1 MPFKNSR
8 FMRNLLIL
16 GSIRQTAGRIVL
28 STLLIIIVCVSVLSY
43 TFYVPTAR
51 EVQIQAEEQMELYSS
66 LLAKEIDANLVE
78 KQAIMQVI
86 AEQGSKVAAERE
98 QQLDFLVQAH
108 KQHPEFESIF
118 FSLDLIGAN
127 AVNVKNTDVNV
138 ADRPYIQL
146 AKEGK
151 PFISNPVISKTM
163 GTMVVIVGAPLMKD
177 GKAYGFYGASYSI
190 SDAVIG
196 VSKAQFGETGKAYMT
211 LSDGTFLSYPDQS
224 YVLSKKLSDLGI
236 VPLDQALT
244 NATQGHTSA
253 IHYTE
258 NGAKKIGFMSVTG
271 LNWVITM
278 FAEESEILKPVNT
291 LLNLI
296 VLVGSGIIILA
307 LITTILIALR
317 IVHPIRQLTHGIDVL
332 AQGDLT
338 YRIPVKGKSD
348 ISKALQ
354 SFNAAGDQMQ
364 LLMKEVNGL
373 SEQLTD
379 SAKQL
384 AEGADQGA
392 RVAQSISEAILVVAE
407 SSERQ
412 TSSLQDGS
420 QAADNIAVQID
431 GIASYSTN
439 AAGIASEA
447 SNLSD
452 DGAASM
458 DQLNGKMIQMEQG
471 ISELSQTI
479 HALSGLSGK
488 IGDVVS
494 IISQIARQTNILS
507 LNAAIEASRS
517 GEAGRGFTV
526 VADEI
531 RKLAGQSM
539 DSAEQIAG
547 FIGSIRTEINRTLQ
561 ASEQTVSQAAE
572 GRHTGEEARELFARI
587 RSSIQEVAVSIQG
600 VSQASGEMVSGT
612 NTLVESIRLISDSA
626 TETSAESQNVSAAAE
641 EQMASMEEVASSSAE
656 LAHMAEKL
664 RIQINKFKL

>member
-8 FMRNLLIL
+8 FIHNLLIL

-28 STLLIIIVCVSVLSY
+28 STLLIVIVCVSVLSY

-86 AEQGSKVAAERE
+86 AEQGSKVEADRV

-127 AVNVKNTDVNV
+127 AVNVKNTNVNV

-146 AKEGK
+146 AKAGK

-163 GTMVVIVGAPLMKD
+163 GTMVVIVGAPLVKD

-190 SDAVIG
+190 SDAVHG
-196 VSKAQFGETGKAYMT
+196 VSAAQFGETGQAYMT
-211 LSDGTFLSYPDQS
+211 LPDGTFLSYPDES
-224 YVLSKKLSDLGI
+224 YLLSKKLSDLGI
-236 VPLDQALT
+236 APLDQALT
-244 NATQGHTSA
+244 NATQGNTSA
-253 IHYTE
+253 IHYSE
-258 NGAKKIGFMSVTG
+258 NDTKKIGFMSVTS

-278 FAEESEILKPVNT
+278 FAEENEILKPVHT

-296 VLVGSGIIILA
+296 VLVGSGIIFLA
-307 LITTILIALR
+307 LIITILIALR

-348 ISKALQ
+348 ISKALL

-364 LLMKEVNGL
+364 LLMTEVNGL
-373 SEQLTD
+373 SEQLTN

-384 AEGADQGA
+384 AEGSDQGA

-420 QAADNIAVQID
+420 QAADSIAVQID

-458 DQLNGKMIQMEQG
+458 DQLNGRMIEMEQG

-488 IGDVVS
+488 IGDVVN

-526 VADEI
+526 VASEI

-539 DSAEQIAG
+539 ESAEQIAG
-547 FIGSIRTEINRTLQ
+547 FIGSIRIEIDRTLK
-561 ASEQTVSQAAE
+561 ASEQTVSQAAA

-587 RSSIQEVAVSIQG
+587 RSSIQEVAASIQS

-626 TETSAESQNVSAAAE
+626 VETSAESQNVSAAAE
-641 EQMASMEEVASSSAE
+641 QQMASMEEVASSSAE
-656 LAHMAEKL
+656 LANMAEKL

>member
-1 MPFKNSR
+1 MPLKNSR
-8 FMRNLLIL
+8 FISNLLIL

-28 STLLIIIVCVSVLSY
+28 STLLIIVVCVSVLSY
-43 TFYVPTAR
+43 TFYVPTSR
-51 EVQIQAEEQMELYSS
+51 EVQNQAEKQMELYSS

-78 KQAIMQVI
+78 KQAIMKVI
-86 AEQGSKVAAERE
+86 AEQGSNVEADRQ
-98 QQLDFLVQAH
+98 QQLDFIIQAH
-108 KQHPEFESIF
+108 NQHPEFESLY

-127 AVNVKNTDVNV
+127 AVNVKNTDVDLS
-138 ADRPYIQL
+138 DRPYIKL
-146 AKEGK
+146 AQEGK
-151 PFISNPVISKTM
+151 PFISDPVISKTR
-163 GTMVVIVGAPLMKD
+163 GTMVVIVGAPLIKD

-190 SDAVIG
+190 SEAVQG
-196 VSKAQFGETGKAYMT
+196 VSTAQFGETGKAYMT
-211 LSDGTFLSYPDQS
+211 LADGTFLSHPDET
-224 YVLSKKLSDLGI
+224 YLLSKKLSDLGI
-236 VPLDQALT
+236 APLDQALA
-244 NATQGHTSA
+244 NATQGNTSA
-253 IHYTE
+253 IHFTE

-307 LITTILIALR
+307 LIMTILIALR
-317 IVHPIRQLTHGIDVL
+317 IVYPIRQLTHGIDVL

-338 YRIPVKGKSD
+338 YRIPVKGKTD
-348 ISKALQ
+348 ISKALH
-354 SFNAAGDQMQ
+354 SFNAAGDQIQ

-392 RVAQSISEAILVVAE
+392 RAAQSISEAILVVAE

-420 QAADNIAVQID
+420 QAADSIAVQID

-439 AAGIASEA
+439 AADIASEA

-458 DQLNGKMIQMEQG
+458 DQLNGKMVEMEQG
-471 ISELSQTI
+471 IGELAQTI

-488 IGDVVS
+488 IGDVVGS
-494 IISQIARQTNILS
+494 ISQIARQTNILS

-517 GEAGRGFTV
+517 GEAGRGFAV

-539 DSAEQIAG
+539 ESAEQIAG
-547 FIGSIRTEINRTLQ
+547 FIGSIRLEIDRTLQ
-561 ASEQTVSQAAE
+561 ASEQTVTQAAE
-572 GRHTGEEARELFARI
+572 GRHTGEEARELFTRI
-587 RSSIQEVAVSIQG
+587 RSSIQEVAASIQG
-600 VSQASGEMVSGT
+600 VSTASSEMVSGT
-612 NTLVESIRLISDSA
+612 ATLVESIRLISDSA
-626 TETSAESQNVSAAAE
+626 SETAAESQNVSAAAE
-641 EQMASMEEVASSSAE
+641 QQMASMEEVASSSAE
-656 LAHMAEKL
+656 LANMAEKL